1 MTKRTYIEIG
11 AAALCA
17 AAILGAGGVVADAS
31 AGTVRARGGA
41 AAAELPLS
49 GLIRRRA
56 TGTSGRRSS
65 RASSAR

>member
-31 AGTVRARGGA
+31 AGHRAGA
-41 AAAELPLS
+41 
-49 GLIRRRA
+49 RR
-56 TGTSGRRSS
+56 SGRG
-65 RASSAR
+65 RAAPLGPD